1 MPKVLYLEIRE
12 VALFLQEQGFYIRDI
27 GLLESALMRP
37 RASVFGEDAYPS
49 LSRKVAAL
57 FSSVIRNYP
66 IVDGNKRSAFIL
78 ALIFLNMNDFDLSV
92 SEDEAFDFIVKQAAE
107 QEDLDEI
114 EAFFV
119 KHMVE
124 L

>member
-57 FSSVIRNYP
+57 FSSVIRNHLM
-66 IVDGNKRSAFIL
+66 VDGNKRSAFIL

>member
-12 VALFLQEQGFYIRDI
+12 IALFLQEQGFFIRDI

-37 RASVFGEDAYPS
+37 KASVFGVDAYPH
-49 LSRKVAAL
+49 LSRKTAAL
-57 FSSVIRNYP
+57 FSSIIRNHP
-66 IVDGNKRSAFIL
+66 MVDGNKRSAFVV
-78 ALIFLNMNDFDLSV
+78 ALIFLNANGFDLSV
-92 SEDEAFDFIVKQAAE
+92 SEDEAFDFIVATSAK

-119 KHMVE
+119 NHMVE

>member
-57 FSSVIRNYP
+57 FSSVIRNHP
-66 IVDGNKRSAFIL
+66 MVDGNKRSAFIL

-119 KHMVE
+119 EHMVE